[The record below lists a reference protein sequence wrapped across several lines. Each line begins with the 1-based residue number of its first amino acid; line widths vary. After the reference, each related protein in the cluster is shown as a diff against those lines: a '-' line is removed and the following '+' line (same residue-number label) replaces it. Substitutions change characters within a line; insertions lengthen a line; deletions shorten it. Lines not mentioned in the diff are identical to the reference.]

1 MTGLTS
7 AASSP
12 RLLNG
17 VVPARTAHTLGNDED
32 WGGQAYDTIRN
43 AAAPASRGYQRPFRP
58 RQRGVRW
65 PRMPWPCRN
74 GLKTSTDPLVFP
86 IRGGVVIDPTRP
98 DTGQWALVFAMRP
111 ITEKEVRHLRITAD
125 RLRAL
130 TPDLTWAE
138 SRWTDMSYQH
148 RSERHIGPAAQA
160 VLAIG
165 RLEPHP
171 SLGHPRGKHRPDRR
185 LRHVSAGARAARS
198 NDST

>member
-1 MTGLTS
+1 MTRLTS

-12 RLLNG
+12 RLLNW
-17 VVPARTAHTLGNDED
+17 VVRARMAHTLGNDED
-32 WGGQAYDTIRN
+32 WGGQAYDTQRSGTRKPGVPTTIQ
-43 AAAPASRGYQRPFRP
+43 AEAERGPLAQDAMALPEWYK
-58 RQRGVRW
+58 G
-65 PRMPWPCRN
+65 
-74 GLKTSTDPLVFP
+74 KHPLVFP

-148 RSERHIGPAAQA
+148 PPERHAGPAAQA
-160 VLAIG
+160 ALAIG
-165 RLEPHP
+165 RLERPP
-171 SLGHPRGKHRPDRR
+171 SLVHPQGEHRPDRC